1 MTTMQR
7 LFDAT
12 HAFDHPVTIVITI
25 AVATVLV
32 FASAAL
38 RLFAATGK
46 LSDKTYAELRDRI
59 RSWYVLSAAGVVLIL
74 LGAAWTWVAFLLLG
88 LFCFREF
95 AKATGLDRSRVESA
109 TAIAALFVT
118 YFAALDH
125 WLVFFETSWA
135 LGICAIA
142 VFALLPDQPQGYI
155 RRTTLAIVAFA
166 LCGGSLGHLAFIAN
180 DENYRPI
187 LLWLLVFVELND
199 VFAYLFGKA
208 FGKRKLRPNT
218 SPGKTWAGAL
228 GAVVATTAGAAVV
241 GHFVFEG
248 TSLDRP
254 VHLLAMGLLISVLG
268 QCGDLIVSS
277 IKRDLG
283 VKDMSDAIPGHG
295 GLLDRFDSLL
305 IAAPA
310 LFHYMNYFL
319 TDGIG
324 AGQAERI
331 LTGGW

>member
-1 MTTMQR
+1 MQR

-12 HAFDHPVTIVITI
+12 HAFDHPVTIAITI
-25 AVATVLV
+25 AVATVLI
-32 FASAAL
+32 FASASL

-59 RSWYVLSAAGVVLIL
+59 RSWYVLSAAGIVPIL

-95 AKATGLDRSRVESA
+95 AKATGLDRSRVESG
-109 TAIAALFVT
+109 TAIMALLVA

-135 LGICAIA
+135 LGICGIA

-199 VFAYLFGKA
+199 VFAYLFGKT

-218 SPGKTWAGAL
+218 SPGKTWAGAV
-228 GAVVATTAGAAVV
+228 GAVFATTAGAAVV

-254 VHLLAMGLLISVLG
+254 IHLLAMGLLISVLG

-305 IAAPA
+305 IAAPV

-324 AGQAERI
+324 AGQTERI
-331 LTGGW
+331 LTSGW

>member
-1 MTTMQR
+1 MTTIER
-7 LFDAT
+7 LFDAR
-12 HAFDHPVTIVITI
+12 HAFDHLVTIGIAI
-25 AVATVLV
+25 AVASVLV

-38 RLFAATGK
+38 RLLGATGR
-46 LSDKTYAELRDRI
+46 LSEKTYAELRDRI
-59 RSWYVLSAAGVVLIL
+59 RSWYVLSAAGVVPIL
-74 LGAAWTWVAFLLLG
+74 LGAAWTWTAFLFLG
-88 LFCFREF
+88 LLCFREF
-95 AKATGLDRSRVESA
+95 ARATGLAEHRTECT
-109 TAIAALFVT
+109 TAIVALLVT

-125 WLVFFETSWA
+125 WLAFFETSWA
-135 LGICAIA
+135 LGICGIA

-166 LCGGSLGHLAFIAN
+166 LCAGSLGHLAFIAN

-199 VFAYLFGKA
+199 VFAYLFGKTL
-208 FGKRKLRPNT
+208 GKRKFRPRT
-218 SPGKTWAGAL
+218 SPGKTWAGAI
-228 GAVVATTAGAAVV
+228 GAVVATTFGAALV
-241 GHFVFEG
+241 GHLVFQG
-248 TSLDRP
+248 TSLDSP
-254 VHLLAMGLLISVLG
+254 VHLLVMGVLISVLG
-268 QCGDLIVSS
+268 QAGDLIMSS

-283 VKDMSDAIPGHG
+283 LKDMADTIPGHG

-305 IAAPA
+305 ITAPV

-324 AGQAERI
+324 AGQASRI

>member
-38 RLFAATGK
+38 RLFATTGK
-46 LSDKTYAELRDRI
+46 LSDKTYTELRDRI
-59 RSWYVLSAAGVVLIL
+59 RSWYVLSAAGVVPIL
-74 LGAAWTWVAFLLLG
+74 LGAAWTWAAFLLLG

-199 VFAYLFGKA
+199 VFAYLFGKT

-254 VHLLAMGLLISVLG
+254 LHLLAMGLLISVLG

-331 LTGGW
+331 LTGG